1 YVRSIPNWPRYSI
14 QGDARLGNH
23 DLLIRNVTK
32 SDAGSFECQ
41 VSPADGHPPL
51 RRQTTLSILIKP
63 SQPVVIAPSGEPQ
76 PLPNGQLIVPRHAIN
91 SSTSSEMQN
100 YLRLICESHGGVPP
114 PTFEWFHNGISVKPE
129 RADDPEEQ
137 DGMPVGGQS
146 RTGSKE
152 IHSVSVIL
160 LRDKLQTGDR
170 IVCLVSNKATL
181 RSKLLSHQKM
191 RSELIVVIHSPPGDP
206 EIIDWSRSSD
216 QSNIFVEGAQF
227 EATCR
232 ADPAG
237 NPPGELFW
245 RWERPRQPLETSV
258 DSRLPKVTLDIVAQI
273 VSAVPPEHV
282 VHQYSEGKLL
292 SKVRIPLLK
301 SEYHGLDLVCAVKHQ
316 VGPEKS
322 ARIPILVRYGPESV
336 YIHGPEETTDIL
348 KQTPKFGT
356 NMTSFEVKTLDLH
369 NRLTYVY
376 LDRPQYLLCMTGTYY
391 DQAVIQWF
399 GLSNRSGEWREIQP
413 LETFSRKT
421 ANASNR
427 FIMFSIVKLVST
439 NVERPA
445 FEWVGI
451 KCKAGQTP
459 GQFTV
464 ENQTVLRIYEPPGKP
479 TITGYEPGN
488 LFQEET
494 NLTLDCEATPGSP
507 PGYLLW
513 MTSFDR
519 KTDDELQLINSTSR
533 MNAQSKLTSS
543 FEITLNRANNGLSIW
558 CVSVN
563 DGYNVSERQTSL
575 PVRLEVAYAAT
586 TINLTVS
593 DGFGRLIVPRDGIH
607 RIPKTIPDNPF
618 AFINSSVATA
628 ESDTII
634 SITCHVERSNPRPLI
649 QWRRYDC
656 PVTTNVSGN
665 YSLEESAMR
674 KHCAVTPLKGEDDN
688 AQSTNVV
695 RSRIS
700 ISLNWSHHGDFIE
713 CFTQPPATYHSGQD
727 VSSAESNSRF
737 LSTGSSSGLR
747 EYVVLNIRFK
757 PVFIR
762 PSDHRQQ
769 RAQQI
774 AMDDE
779 NYPTPQ
785 YIAIEGG
792 TVDLDLTPLANP
804 PVHKLVWYKENQQ
817 LISSPAHT
825 NRDGGQMRIFIE
837 NSRLHISPVEVSD
850 MSYYTLIASNTM
862 GSTRFKFFLNVTF
875 GPQLIGKPIINI
887 TATGKKAQLECE
899 ARANPTPTENAVR
912 WRRISHSF
920 TGMDYATQLPR
931 PNTVSEIPKKTEEE
945 SLADSV
951 TGIRCNKGKWHN
963 GFKYFAKCWS
973 KSPGT
978 LTSLLTIYDLGPSDV
993 GRYQCHMDN
1002 AIGSPAVRIVDLI
1015 YPFAPRIIHI
1025 QRWSK
1030 AAPGPV
1036 TGSLDSEN
1044 TETNQ
1049 SPQTNGIRRQA
1060 RLTCVI
1066 AAEPQPEVTWSREPA
1081 NLTLVEGGQFRSQMK
1096 LIHPGLYHAILYLSQ
1111 PRDEDNGLYFCKAS
1125 NLVGED
1131 SGRVELMKAS
1141 KPDVPQVPRL
1151 VNATSTTL
1159 AVTWTQGFN
1168 GGPKQIFQLR
1178 WASNENPE
1186 SYTQTEVE
1194 EVLESETVTHVIS
1207 GLQKATTYRV
1217 AVSSRNEV
1225 FGSTRFTQYLLA
1237 STRAYDPIPDKEAMH
1252 DEARAKSRIG
1262 VGGGHWDI
1270 QHQNENRNGFVGER
1284 GGSEPGAIQ
1293 RGLVGQTSGD
1303 KATLTIVM
1311 ASSFGAIVLIA
1322 NLLIILLLAHRKRK
1336 KSGLQQKSSITVFPG
1351 NELMQLCPSGLSFN
1365 DINGEQRHMYAAYGE
1380 GASLSEDVLVQNRS
1394 TDQFSQ
1400 FHTGFSPSAVNGR
1413 TIDNFHLATGH
1424 LSFTGSPHPS
1434 LQAINPLNVHTPTH
1448 LEFGGQLSS
1457 NFTDPELNALSYLN
1471 TDMSPTITD
1480 RQGNPLFSINPSIS
1494 ESARNTQVMPV
1505 SERRTPIS
1513 IRVNAGLGAYPNI
1526 GAQRIESPNSGAA
1539 SSISAARSVV
1549 YPNTNSLERNAYFC
1563 NPHAKLSHHQNNSLL
1578 VRQASFGQYTPN
1590 GTFTRNHSPYGT
1602 HQTALRQNVSS
1613 FTPTHT
1619 LLNSRTRTNLGMAAS
1634 LYADRGMSPSHNSHI
1649 ESPGQNDLMPTM
1661 GTCQLVRRGSYNS
1674 EKSRNIS
1681 PRMNTS
1687 EMLDAYLQ
1695 RYNEQLE
1702 AVRAMVRTRS
1712 PSKHG
1717 SELDGNFQETRNY
1730 HDGLEGNLP
1739 LDHPPPTDNLII
1751 PPPNAFGSANHH
1763 YSPSVSRPRVDLSVR
1778 PIYRGSDEDGE
1789 SQTTLLSPNYHRPPE
1804 NETQHN
1810 APVKHPTPDQ
1820 ALIYTMENQSNYPRF
1835 TSLL

>member
-129 RADDPEEQ
+129 RVDDPEEQ

-439 NVERPA
+439 NVERAA

-494 NLTLDCEATPGSP
+494 NLTLDCEATAGSP

-543 FEITLNRANNGLSIW
+543 FEITLNRANNVTADRKQHWYFLSVLLSNCVFSSKR

-792 TVDLDLTPLANP
+792 TVDLDLIPLANP

-837 NSRLHISPVEVSD
+837 NSRLRISPVEVSD

-862 GSTRFKFFLNVTF
+862 GSTRFKFFLN
-875 GPQLIGKPIINI
+875 LIGKPIINI

-1207 GLQKATTYRV
+1207 
-1217 AVSSRNEV
+1217 
-1225 FGSTRFTQYLLA
+1225 
-1237 STRAYDPIPDKEAMH
+1237 AYDPIPDKEAMH

-1293 RGLVGQTSGD
+1293 SGLVGQTSGD

-1394 TDQFSQ
+1394 TDQ
-1400 FHTGFSPSAVNGR
+1400 P
-1413 TIDNFHLATGH
+1413 
-1424 LSFTGSPHPS
+1424 
-1434 LQAINPLNVHTPTH
+1434 
-1448 LEFGGQLSS
+1448 
-1457 NFTDPELNALSYLN
+1457 
-1471 TDMSPTITD
+1471 
-1480 RQGNPLFSINPSIS
+1480 GNILKPRVRIILF
-1494 ESARNTQVMPV
+1494 
-1505 SERRTPIS
+1505 
-1513 IRVNAGLGAYPNI
+1513 
-1526 GAQRIESPNSGAA
+1526 
-1539 SSISAARSVV
+1539 
-1549 YPNTNSLERNAYFC
+1549 
-1563 NPHAKLSHHQNNSLL
+1563 
-1578 VRQASFGQYTPN
+1578 
-1590 GTFTRNHSPYGT
+1590 TFT
-1602 HQTALRQNVSS
+1602 Q
-1613 FTPTHT
+1613 
-1619 LLNSRTRTNLGMAAS
+1619 
-1634 LYADRGMSPSHNSHI
+1634 D
-1649 ESPGQNDLMPTM
+1649 
-1661 GTCQLVRRGSYNS
+1661 
-1674 EKSRNIS
+1674 
-1681 PRMNTS
+1681 
-1687 EMLDAYLQ
+1687 
-1695 RYNEQLE
+1695 
-1702 AVRAMVRTRS
+1702 
-1712 PSKHG
+1712 
-1717 SELDGNFQETRNY
+1717 
-1730 HDGLEGNLP
+1730 
-1739 LDHPPPTDNLII
+1739 
-1751 PPPNAFGSANHH
+1751 
-1763 YSPSVSRPRVDLSVR
+1763 
-1778 PIYRGSDEDGE
+1778 
-1789 SQTTLLSPNYHRPPE
+1789 
-1804 NETQHN
+1804 
-1810 APVKHPTPDQ
+1810 
-1820 ALIYTMENQSNYPRF
+1820 
-1835 TSLL
+1835 